1 MLKEIDI
8 SDILSKCQIPLN
20 IGIFIIILTFLF
32 IHLDKVFL
40 FKGFVCECFSKVS
53 SAARKGAISNKVR
66 GTVIGAAKEV
76 TTNNMNIMPFDL
88 KINWIQDEKK
98 QTFISGNKVIVRM
111 KQSSNINENLIVAT
125 SAFVKEGLLPNE
137 RRYLNKE
144 VMEVSST
151 LMLRKI
157 IRCSGH
163 NALTYLDEKYLIPRL
178 ENDEDF
184 KSTYEDL
191 VRIDNNGMFVGIM
204 LNEYYK
210 AATKISGE
218 LPDDEL
224 IAESKEF
231 MRFLHSIAYGTISS
245 VEELDF
251 NRDYFKVSIFLASND
266 KTLMRNGINSTINQ
280 ALKQLNNGIET
291 IYVFGLGRKMNV
303 AREIAKELE
312 KDIRIKMV
320 QKNSYKHM
328 NIDNNKRISGVF
340 YECSVYLN

>member
-1 MLKEIDI
+1 
-8 SDILSKCQIPLN
+8 
-20 IGIFIIILTFLF
+20 
-32 IHLDKVFL
+32 
-40 FKGFVCECFSKVS
+40 
-53 SAARKGAISNKVR
+53 
-66 GTVIGAAKEV
+66 
-76 TTNNMNIMPFDL
+76 
-88 KINWIQDEKK
+88 
-98 QTFISGNKVIVRM
+98 M